1 MEDNVKK
8 DLENLFKLIVSI
20 DSIDELNSDTL
31 KDELRVMPGS
41 FLKKIIEV
49 WQEVKTPMEHRRSI
63 RYLRRLLNG
72 QEIPSIYDKMRGYT
86 GIQKS
91 DAETLLYCL
100 FNNWDWSEKEHKNL
114 PMKASINLE
123 NLVSK
128 LINFLFQH
136 HKKLLLIRFEG
147 QDVFRFLKQSPEN
160 YRITFVSSA
169 HKSLLYSTNSK
180 GVISNFQRAMQPYLK
195 EDTKKEKGVYTWVL
209 DLGNTHVGDKDSFKR
224 YQNLWNVAGAL
235 RSLQL
240 FSHTESRSSQEGLFL
255 SPQEEDSHQ
264 HQNKVTK
271 AFDSRM
277 AVIIR
282 NVPNFIKNKLI
293 ERHTEQDGETE
304 PVNDPSYNKLISD
317 FCDLTAD
324 HFVLPSPLILWPHDS
339 SLKMFLPLDY
349 DGDDILTRLAVTN
362 CVLVEPSSN
371 LESPELKAQ
380 YWCVGHPVS
389 RGDRGRSSAF
399 TDESDSFMAVNM
411 STPSFHHDKAFQLL
425 YFAVSH
431 RLERSVFSP
440 EDSRSEFPLISG
452 SHVIWALRRMGF
464 EVMSVRA
471 FLNTLCMEE
480 T

>member
-1 MEDNVKK
+1 MEDDTKK
-8 DLENLFKLIVSI
+8 DLENLFNLMVNIESI
-20 DSIDELNSDTL
+20 DQLPIDNL

-41 FLKKIIEV
+41 FLKKIIET
-49 WQEVKTPMEHRRSI
+49 WQEVKTPIDHRRSI
-63 RYLRRLLNG
+63 RYLRRLLIGND
-72 QEIPSIYDKMRGYT
+72 IPSIYDKMRGYT

-91 DAETLLYCL
+91 DARTLLICL
-100 FNNWDWSEKEHKNL
+100 FDNWDWSEKETKNI
-114 PMKASINLE
+114 PMKANINVPVLIE
-123 NLVSK
+123 K
-128 LINFLFQH
+128 LLDLLFLH

-169 HKSLLYSTNSK
+169 HQSLLYSTKSQ
-180 GVISNFQRAMQPYLK
+180 GVISNFHRAMLPYLK
-195 EDTKKEKGVYTWVL
+195 EDKEKTKGVYTWVL

-240 FSHTESRSSQEGLFL
+240 FNPNEAKAPQEGLFL
-255 SPQEEDSHQ
+255 TPSDADHHSRMNTVRH
-264 HQNKVTK
+264 
-271 AFDSRM
+271 AFDHRM
-277 AVIIR
+277 AIIVR
-282 NVPNFIKNKLI
+282 NVPDFIKKKLI
-293 ERHTEQDGETE
+293 EQYKETDGDTE
-304 PVNDPSYNKLISD
+304 PKTDKSYIKLRSD
-317 FCDLTAD
+317 FGDLTAD
-324 HFVLPSPLILWPHDS
+324 NFVLPSPLTLWPHDS

-371 LESPELKAQ
+371 MDSPELEAQ

-411 STPSFHHDKAFQLL
+411 SSPSFHHDKAFHLL

-431 RLERSVFSP
+431 RLGRSIFSP
-440 EDSRSEFPLISG
+440 EDNRGEIPLISE

-464 EVMSVRA
+464 EVMSARS
-471 FLNTLCMEE
+471 FLNILCMEE